1 MDTLFGFSQFEIG
14 TAIHDIVT
22 VLYKVINKVF
32 EV

>member
-1 MDTLFGFSQFEIG
+1 MDTLFGFSQFEIS
-14 TAIHDIVT
+14 TAIHHLVT

>member
-1 MDTLFGFSQFEIG
+1 MYTLFSFAQFEIS

-22 VLYKVINKVF
+22 VFYKMINKVF